1 MKKVLLVLALGLAM
15 ISCSK
20 EEVVTEVIE
29 VIELPELCYEI
40 VGFSSEVSEQD
51 ILFHY
56 ITINK
61 WDGSGTFVLP
71 INEDKWL
78 GYKADVAEFG
88 FACWGI

>member
-1 MKKVLLVLALGLAM
+1 MKKLVVVLVLGMTLM
-15 ISCSK
+15 SCSK
-20 EEVVTEVIE
+20 EELVT
-29 VIELPELCYEI
+29 ELPEYCYEI
-40 VGFSSEVSEQD
+40 VDFTSEVSEQD

-71 INEDKWL
+71 INVDEWL
-78 GYKADVAEFG
+78 DYKAEIVEFG

>member
-29 VIELPELCYEI
+29 VPELCYEI
-40 VGFSSEVSEQD
+40 VGFSSEVSEQG

-71 INEDKWL
+71 INVDEWL
-78 GYKADVAEFG
+78 DYKAEIVEFG